1 MTNTASALLVLL
13 LGVYAQAN
21 NVDLGTNTG
30 FLFLLLL
37 ILLNGNNFQT
47 SGTTTYCSGVNNSLF
62 PNQF

>member
-1 MTNTASALLVLL
+1 MTNTASAILVLL

-37 ILLNGNNFQT
+37 ILLNGNSFQT
-47 SGTTTYCSGVNNSLF
+47 SGITTCSNVNNSLF

>member
-1 MTNTASALLVLL
+1 MTNTASAILVLL
-13 LGVYAQAN
+13 LGVYAKAN

-37 ILLNGNNFQT
+37 ILLNGNSFQT
-47 SGTTTYCSGVNNSLF
+47 GGSTMCCSGVNNSLF